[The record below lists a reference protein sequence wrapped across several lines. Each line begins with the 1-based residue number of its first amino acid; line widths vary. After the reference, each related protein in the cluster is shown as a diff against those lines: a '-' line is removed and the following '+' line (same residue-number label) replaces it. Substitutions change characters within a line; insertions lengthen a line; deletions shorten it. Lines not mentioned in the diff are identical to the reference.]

1 MDKYLRTIRL
11 IVGDKEFTYPDF
23 TIYFRVNFDEDEDAN
38 DARIEVYNL
47 SSDSANRIKQGQPV
61 VLSAGYEGDAGTIFM
76 GVVDGV
82 SIDRQQADKIATI
95 EATDRELFKGVNIN
109 KTYKEGIKASQIIAD
124 IIQETGFEVGD
135 FDLPEDKTYRK
146 GKSIDTS
153 AKEAIAKIARDC
165 GAKFHH
171 DKGRLFIRPKGKGDS
186 VGVAVDKRRGLVD
199 IPEKLEDDDETGWN
213 ITMLLNHMVATDVMV
228 KVKSKTANGTFR
240 ARKGEHICDRDRFY
254 TIVEAVD

>member
-1 MDKYLRTIRL
+1 MDKNLRTIRL

-82 SIDRQQADKIATI
+82 SIDRQQADKITTI

-124 IIQETGFEVGD
+124 IIQETGFEIKLKGRVYQIEVHYNAEGD
-135 FDLPEDKTYRK
+135 YFTIDLYKNNKMIALGEKIVYDRSLFETYR
-146 GKSIDTS
+146 DNRFPQV
-153 AKEAIAKIARDC
+153 KIIPY
-165 GAKFHH
+165 
-171 DKGRLFIRPKGKGDS
+171 DKNRKKDR
-186 VGVAVDKRRGLVD
+186 VGYDELG
-199 IPEKLEDDDETGWN
+199 EDVFLYVEELD
-213 ITMLLNHMVATDVMV
+213 
-228 KVKSKTANGTFR
+228 NG
-240 ARKGEHICDRDRFY
+240 
-254 TIVEAVD
+254 